1 MSSKANLERWDWIAS
16 IRGRLGL
23 WYGTILGGVFL
34 FVGLLLYI
42 YLYNNLHSD
51 FDTSLRSTAEALAR
65 ASLDRSPPLPELDIE
80 ALLQQLDN
88 PDLSNNFFQLFDPRG
103 RFGARSRNL
112 SKRPYP
118 LTEAAL
124 NNALQGKFTYETFVD
139 PDRGKIRWITY
150 PVIQDGR
157 LVNILQVGGSLRNL
171 EGVLNRLR
179 LILLLIFPTTL
190 LVAVAG
196 GWILTH
202 RALQPVDAMAQ
213 VARQITAG
221 DLSRRIPVHAGQDEL
236 SRLAETFNA
245 MIAQLEESIQRLR
258 QFSADASHEL
268 RTPLTILKGE
278 TELALRQAR
287 TMEEYQ
293 QTLASSLEEIDRIS
307 RIVEELFLLSKADLG
322 EARLERKPVA
332 LAPLF
337 RETLAQMELLAKEKE
352 ISLRFDGR
360 EEATI
365 IGDSDRI
372 RELLLNLVENA
383 IRYTPSHGRI
393 VVTLAKEKGH
403 AQITVADTG
412 IGIPKEDLPKVFDRF
427 YRSDAAREVHPKG
440 SGLGLS
446 ISRWIVHA
454 HGGTIQVES
463 TPGLGTLFT
472 IRFPLPK
479 D

>member
-1 MSSKANLERWDWIAS
+1 MSSKPNLNRWAWPGS
-16 IRGRLGL
+16 IRGRLAL
-23 WYGTILGGVFL
+23 WYGTILGVVFL
-34 FVGLLLYI
+34 FVGLLLFI
-42 YLYNNLHSD
+42 YLSKNLHSD
-51 FDTSLRSTAEALAR
+51 FDLSLRSTAEALAR

-80 ALLQQLDN
+80 ALLQQFDN
-88 PDLSNNFFQLFDPRG
+88 PDITSNFFQLFDPRG

-118 LTEAAL
+118 LTESAL
-124 NNALQGKFTYETFVD
+124 NNALQGKYTYETFFD
-139 PDRGKIRWITY
+139 PDRGKIRWVTY
-150 PVIQDGR
+150 PVIQNGR

-171 EGVLNRLR
+171 EGVLQKLR
-179 LILLLIFPTTL
+179 LILLFLFPATL
-190 LVAVAG
+190 LLAVAG
-196 GWILTH
+196 GWLLTH

-278 TELALRQAR
+278 TELALRQGR

-293 QTLASSLEEIDRIS
+293 ETLASSLEEIDRIS

-322 EARLERKPVA
+322 EARLERKSVA

-337 RETLAQMELLAKEKE
+337 KETLAQMELLAKEKAL
-352 ISLRFDGR
+352 SLHFDCR

-365 IGDSDRI
+365 TGDPDRL

-383 IRYTPSHGRI
+383 IRYTPREGRI
-393 VVTLAKEKGH
+393 FVTLSREGGH
-403 AQITVADTG
+403 ARVTVADSG
-412 IGIPKEDLPKVFDRF
+412 IGIPKEDLPKIFDRF
-427 YRSDAAREVHPKG
+427 YRSDSAREVHPKG

-446 ISRWIVHA
+446 ICRWITHA
-454 HGGTIQVES
+454 HGGTIQVDS

-472 IRFPLPK
+472 LRFPLRN

>member
-1 MSSKANLERWDWIAS
+1 MSSRPDLYRWTWPAS
-16 IRGRLGL
+16 IRGRLTL
-23 WYGTILGGVFL
+23 WYGTILGVVFL
-34 FVGLLLYI
+34 FVGLLLYL
-42 YLYNNLHSD
+42 YLSKNLHSD
-51 FDTSLRSTAEALAR
+51 FDFSLRSTAEALAR
-65 ASLDRSPPLPELDIE
+65 ASLDNNPPLPDLDIE
-80 ALLQQLDN
+80 TLLQQLDN
-88 PDLSNNFFQLFDPRG
+88 SDLSNKFFQLFDPRG
-103 RFGARSRNL
+103 HFGARSRSL

-118 LTEAAL
+118 LTEPAL
-124 NNALQGKFTYETFVD
+124 NNALQGKFTYETFLD

-150 PVIQDGR
+150 PVILDGR

-171 EGVLNRLR
+171 ERVLQRLR
-179 LILLLIFPTTL
+179 LILLLIFPATL

-196 GWILTH
+196 GWFLTR

-221 DLSRRIPVHAGQDEL
+221 DLSRRIVTLAGQDEL

-293 QTLASSLEEIDRIS
+293 ETLASSLEEIDRIS

-337 RETLAQMELLAKEKE
+337 RETLMQMELLAKEKE
-352 ISLRFDGR
+352 LSLHFDCR

-365 IGDSDRI
+365 TGDSDRL

-383 IRYTPSHGRI
+383 IRYTPPQGRI
-393 VVTLAKEKGH
+393 VVTLSREGGYARV
-403 AQITVADTG
+403 TVADTG
-412 IGIPKEDLPKVFDRF
+412 IGIPKEDLPKIFDRF
-427 YRSDAAREVHPKG
+427 YRADSAREIHPKG

-446 ISRWIVHA
+446 ICRWIVHA
-454 HGGTIQVES
+454 HGGTIQVDS

-472 IRFPLPK
+472 LRFPLQK

>member
-1 MSSKANLERWDWIAS
+1 MSSRSDLKRSNWTAS
-16 IRGRLGL
+16 IRGRLAL

-34 FVGLLLYI
+34 FVGILLYV
-42 YLYNNLHSD
+42 YLSKNLHTD
-51 FDTSLRSTAEALAR
+51 FDLSLRSTAEALAR

-80 ALLQQLDN
+80 ALLQQFDN
-88 PDLSNNFFQLFDPRG
+88 PDLSSNFFQLFDPRG

-118 LTEAAL
+118 LTEPAL
-124 NNALQGKFTYETFVD
+124 NNALQGKYTYETFID
-139 PDRGKIRWITY
+139 SDRGKIRWVTY

-171 EGVLNRLR
+171 EGMLQRLR
-179 LILLLIFPTTL
+179 LILLLIFPATL
-190 LVAVAG
+190 LVAVTG
-196 GWILTH
+196 GWLLTH

-221 DLSRRIPVHAGQDEL
+221 DLSRRIPLHAGQDEL

-287 TMEEYQ
+287 SMEEYQ

-352 ISLRFDGR
+352 LSLRFECR

-365 IGDSDRI
+365 TGDSDRI

-383 IRYTPSHGRI
+383 IRYTPPQGRI
-393 VVTLAKEKGH
+393 VVTLARERGH

-412 IGIPKEDLPKVFDRF
+412 IGIPKEDLPKIFDRF
-427 YRSDAAREVHPKG
+427 YRADSAREIHPKG

-446 ISRWIVHA
+446 ICRWIVHA
-454 HGGTIQVES
+454 HGGTIQVDS

-472 IRFPLPK
+472 IRCPLRL
-479 D
+479 

>member
-1 MSSKANLERWDWIAS
+1 MSSKPNLNRWGWPAS
-16 IRGRLGL
+16 IRGRLAL
-23 WYGTILGGVFL
+23 WYGTILGVAFL
-34 FVGLLLYI
+34 FVGLLLFV
-42 YLYNNLHSD
+42 YLSRNLHSD
-51 FDTSLRSTAEALAR
+51 FDFSLRSTAEALAR

-88 PDLSNNFFQLFDPRG
+88 PDPTSNFFQLFDPRG
-103 RFGARSRNL
+103 RFGAGSRNL
-112 SKRPYP
+112 SKRTYP
-118 LTEAAL
+118 LTEVAL
-124 NNALQGKFTYETFVD
+124 NNALQGKFTYETFID
-139 PDRGKIRWITY
+139 PDRGKIRWVTY
-150 PVIQDGR
+150 PVIQNGR

-171 EGVLNRLR
+171 EKVLQRLR
-179 LILLLIFPTTL
+179 LILLFLFPATL
-190 LVAVAG
+190 LLAVAG
-196 GWILTH
+196 GWLLTL

-213 VARQITAG
+213 VARRITAG

-293 QTLASSLEEIDRIS
+293 ETLASSLEEIDRIS

-337 RETLAQMELLAKEKE
+337 KETLTQMELLAKEKA
-352 ISLRFDGR
+352 ISLRFDCR
-360 EEATI
+360 EETTI
-365 IGDSDRI
+365 TGDSDRL

-383 IRYTPSHGRI
+383 IRYTPPEGRI
-393 VVTLAKEKGH
+393 IVTLSREGSH
-403 AQITVADTG
+403 ARVTVSDTG
-412 IGIPKEDLPKVFDRF
+412 IGIPKEDLSKIFDRF
-427 YRSDAAREVHPKG
+427 YRSDSAREIHPKG

-446 ISRWIVHA
+446 ICRWIVHA
-454 HGGTIQVES
+454 HGGTIQVDS

-472 IRFPLPK
+472 LRFPLRN